1 MNPAFVNKN
10 DLSFSNYMTYDK
22 YGKHPEQK
30 YMDAFAPGNNVSSV
44 QTSRT
49 DVESDLRGV
58 TRKIS
63 ACESIKNSF
72 IKSEGSSS
80 INIPA
85 QHGRAAKKIKLDK
98 KDLKIGENHVRCTC
112 ETCLNLKLLPKP
124 KISTFKPK
132 SFN

>member
-10 DLSFSNYMTYDK
+10 DLSFSSYQTYAK

-30 YMDAFAPGNNVSSV
+30 YMDAFSPGNNVSSV

-58 TRKIS
+58 TRKIT
-63 ACESIKNSF
+63 ACESVKNSF
-72 IKSEGSSS
+72 IKKSENSSS
-80 INIPA
+80 INIPE
-85 QHGRAAKKIKLDK
+85 QFGRAAKKIKLDT

-112 ETCLNLKLLPKP
+112 ETCLNLNLPKP
-124 KISTFKPK
+124 KISNFKPK
-132 SFN
+132 GFN

>member
-10 DLSFSNYMTYDK
+10 DLSFSNYQTYDK

-44 QTSRT
+44 QASRT

-63 ACESIKNSF
+63 ACDRIKNSF
-72 IKSEGSSS
+72 IKSDGSSS

-85 QHGRAAKKIKLDK
+85 QFGRAAKKIKLDK

-112 ETCLNLKLLPKP
+112 ETCLNLNLPKP
-124 KISTFKPK
+124 KISNFKPK
-132 SFN
+132 GFN

>member
-10 DLSFSNYMTYDK
+10 DLSFSSYQTYEK
-22 YGKHPEQK
+22 YGKHPEPK
-30 YMDAFAPGNNVSSV
+30 YMDAFSPGNNVSSV

-63 ACESIKNSF
+63 ACESVKNSF

-80 INIPA
+80 INIPE
-85 QHGRAAKKIKLDK
+85 QYGRASKKIKLDT

-112 ETCLNLKLLPKP
+112 ETCMIFNIPKP
-124 KISTFKPK
+124 KVSTFKPK
-132 SFN
+132 GFN